1 MKTFL
6 NAVRF
11 AKASTFYGGNIYF
24 KRACVKAYL
33 EQVKG

>member
-11 AKASTFYGGNIYF
+11 AKASTYYGGTIHF
-24 KRACVKAYL
+24 KRACVRSYL
-33 EQVKG
+33 EQV